1 MTAGQYF
8 GGRARLT
15 IMRRVAVSRSPC
27 PRPLPR
33 LCPRAR
39 PASPRAWFL
48 QLQVSLKCHIFCVI
62 VFLRPPGHHVFII
75 SVYGNQPFQ
84 EETNSE
90 HSQDQDIPV
99 LLYCSCHSAEGSW
112 QRSWCLV
119 SVMVQGQWVSWWTY
133 DYKAGYGLFSF
144 QINCMFSKTSHR

>member
-1 MTAGQYF
+1 MSTALTRIATSKIAKLSNDCKDLTLMTAGQYF

-15 IMRRVAVSRSPC
+15 IMRRVAVSRSRVPALWPASAHA
-27 PRPLPR
+27 PRP
-33 LCPRAR
+33 R

-62 VFLRPPGHHVFII
+62 VFPRPPGHHVFII

-99 LLYCSCHSAEGSW
+99 LLYCSCHSAEGS
-112 QRSWCLV
+112 
-119 SVMVQGQWVSWWTY
+119 
-133 DYKAGYGLFSF
+133 
-144 QINCMFSKTSHR
+144 

>member
-1 MTAGQYF
+1 MPNYLITARPDLDDSWAIFWRESQIDNNETSGSVQ
-8 GGRARLT
+8 
-15 IMRRVAVSRSPC
+15 VPC

-62 VFLRPPGHHVFII
+62 VFPRPPGHHVFII

-119 SVMVQGQWVSWWTY
+119 SVMVQGQWVS
-133 DYKAGYGLFSF
+133 
-144 QINCMFSKTSHR
+144 